1 MRSIRYVVAVC
12 AGVVAMVATLIL
24 AVPAEE
30 AEADPVAAQGQQT
43 YNVWLQNIAGWKM
56 HRASTTN
63 GLVEAVTG
71 SILNRDAD
79 FVAFNEM
86 CRQQYNAIIGALRS
100 AGWPQDPTNF
110 ARFGA
115 VRSDVCD
122 GQDFGNAVFSK
133 HALGNASRF
142 LLPDDGTI
150 AEHSVLCA
158 PLQDQPT
165 VRFCTTHITTSNVV
179 IDGVKANQRQLDAAN
194 ARMEEHHRAGE
205 TVIIAGDFNAQ
216 PNYGRMNGWYS
227 SNLDTPNNPDNTGY
241 YRELDD
247 DDPQHCLGYGE
258 PTVGVGDPPGQC
270 VPEKKIDM
278 IFVREDRMVGDYWAD
293 ALAIAQSCGGPCS
306 DHKIL
311 IGQVTVLT

>member
-1 MRSIRYVVAVC
+1 MRSTRYLAAVCTAVVAV
-12 AGVVAMVATLIL
+12 VATLIL
-24 AVPAEE
+24 AVSTG
-30 AEADPVAAQGQQT
+30 EADADPIETRSEQT

-63 GLVEAVTG
+63 GLVAAVTA
-71 SILNRDAD
+71 SIRNRDAD

-86 CRQQYNAIIGALRS
+86 CRQQYNAIIGELRA
-100 AGWPQDPTNF
+100 AGWPQDSTNF

-122 GQDFGNAVFSK
+122 GQDFGNAIFSRDP
-133 HALGNASRF
+133 LGNAER
-142 LLPDDGTI
+142 LPLPDDGSVADHT
-150 AEHSVLCA
+150 VLCA
-158 PLQDQPT
+158 PLQVQPT
-165 VRFCTTHITTSNVV
+165 VRFCTTHITTSNEV

-194 ARMEEHHRAGE
+194 VHMEDYHRAGE

-227 SNLDTPNNPDNTGY
+227 ANLDTPNNSDNTGY

-247 DDPQHCLGYGE
+247 DDEQHCLGYGE

-278 IFVREDRMVGDYWAD
+278 IFVRENRIVGDYWAD
-293 ALAIAQSCGGPCS
+293 ALAISQNCGGPCS

-311 IGQVTVLT
+311 IGQVTVAV